1 MKKPEAKA
9 SELKK
14 LSPIEQA
21 AVEILAQLA
30 EQQVAVIYAERV
42 RTQRTRSFML
52 NSPLNFNA
60 SDVQIQ
66 HTLLGIELKI
76 GRKRLSCPDWATARY
91 LAVFAR
97 LGAAEIAVPY
107 DITQI
112 SRLADELESG
122 WFRMQALTEHVSQG
136 QSVRWHSKL
145 MKALVSQ
152 QREAIQVAGV
162 GPKAPEFIQNTKQ
175 QRK

>member
-1 MKKPEAKA
+1 MRKPEANA

-21 AVEILAQLA
+21 AVELLAQLG
-30 EQQVAVIYAERV
+30 EQQLAVIYAERI
-42 RTQRTRSFML
+42 RTQRTRSFTL
-52 NSPLNFNA
+52 NSSQKMRVA
-60 SDVQIQ
+60 DVGIQ

-97 LGAAEIAVPY
+97 LGVNEVAVPY

-122 WFRMQALTEHVSQG
+122 WFRMLALAEHISQG
-136 QSVRWHSKL
+136 QSTRWQSKL
-145 MKALVSQ
+145 VKALLSQ
-152 QREAIQVAGV
+152 QRDAIQASGA
-162 GPKAPEFIQNTKQ
+162 GPKAPEFIQNTT
-175 QRK
+175 QRRK

>member
-14 LSPIEQA
+14 SSPIEQA
-21 AVEILAQLA
+21 AAEILAQLG
-30 EQQVAVIYAERV
+30 EQQLAVIYAERV

-52 NSPLNFNA
+52 NSTA

-122 WFRMQALTEHVSQG
+122 WFRMQALAEHASQG

-145 MKALVSQ
+145 MKALLSQ

-162 GPKAPEFIQNTKQ
+162 GPKAPEFIQNTRQ

>member
-1 MKKPEAKA
+1 MKKLDAQASALKKQNSIEAA
-9 SELKK
+9 VAEIESELG
-14 LSPIEQA
+14 
-21 AVEILAQLA
+21 
-30 EQQVAVIYAERV
+30 EQQLAVIYAERI
-42 RTQRTRSFML
+42 RTLRTRSFTL
-52 NSPLNFNA
+52 NATAREVEIL
-60 SDVQIQ
+60 

-76 GRKRLSCPDWATARY
+76 GKRRMSCPDWATARY

-97 LGAAEIAVPY
+97 LGVAEVAVPY

-122 WFRMQALTEHVSQG
+122 WFRLQALAEHVSQG

>member
-1 MKKPEAKA
+1 MIKPEAKA

-14 LSPIEQA
+14 RSPIEQA
-21 AVEILAQLA
+21 AVEILAQLG
-30 EQQVAVIYAERV
+30 EQQLAAIYAERV
-42 RTQRTRSFML
+42 RTQRTRSFTL
-52 NSPLNFNA
+52 SA
-60 SDVQIQ
+60 VAADVAIQ

-97 LGAAEIAVPY
+97 LGVAEIAVPY

-122 WFRMQALTEHVSQG
+122 WFRMLALAEHVSQG
-136 QSVRWHSKL
+136 QSSRWQSQL
-145 MKALVSQ
+145 MKALLNQ
-152 QREAIQVAGV
+152 QRDAVQAAGS
-162 GPKAPEFIQNTKQ
+162 GPVAPEFIQYTKQ
-175 QRK
+175 RRK